1 MTETLLEHNR
11 AKSSLMGLD
20 ELDHF
25 TTQKEFTRCGLCEN
39 NCALTVT
46 IFNG

>member
-20 ELDHF
+20 ELDHSQPKKNSHVADF
-25 TTQKEFTRCGLCEN
+25 VKTT
-39 NCALTVT
+39 AH
-46 IFNG
+46 